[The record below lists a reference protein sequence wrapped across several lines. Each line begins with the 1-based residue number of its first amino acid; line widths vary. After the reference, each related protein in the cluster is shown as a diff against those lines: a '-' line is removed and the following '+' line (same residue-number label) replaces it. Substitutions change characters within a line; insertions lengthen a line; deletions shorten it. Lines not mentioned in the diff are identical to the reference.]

1 MSTAGALRR
10 SRSPIARVCVLTAS
24 DTALVLEGRLAQLL
38 PDSSFHAKAA
48 EAFLWDTRT
57 PSRSRGVSGR
67 VRYGTCAPPC
77 RESCASAGGSSRT
90 ALSPFA
96 PATCTSPSSEPH
108 QAEL

>member
-48 EAFLWDTRT
+48 EAFLLSTRT
-57 PSRSRGVSGR
+57 SRLTWALLEPFRATTIR
-67 VRYGTCAPPC
+67 P
-77 RESCASAGGSSRT
+77 AS
-90 ALSPFA
+90 
-96 PATCTSPSSEPH
+96 
-108 QAEL
+108 